1 LDRQPL
7 GSDRDTFP
15 KLVRDNAERFASRVA
30 IREKDYGI
38 WQSYTWRD
46 YFDQARLIA
55 LGLASLGFARGDK
68 TAIIGDN
75 RPQLYWAV
83 MATQALG
90 GVPVPIYQD
99 SVEKEMQYILDH
111 SEARF
116 AVVED
121 QEQVDKLLHVKAQCP
136 RLESIVYDDSRGM
149 RGYSEPSLLSL
160 TELAER
166 GRKFEVG
173 HPAHFDDE
181 LGRGRA
187 DDVAIICYTSGTTGV
202 PKGAMLSH
210 RNLSVTARNAAAF
223 EGLQSDEEILSYLP
237 MAWVGDHIFSY
248 AQSIVTGFAIN
259 CPESA
264 ATVLHDLKEIGPTYF
279 FAPPRIWETI
289 LTNVMVRVEDCAWPK
304 RRLVDFFLRLAQA
317 IEQARLNRAPVP
329 VWRRLLAPLGHLLV
343 GAPLRDNLGMRRLR
357 RAYTAG
363 EAIGPEIFVFFRALG
378 INVKQIYGMTEA
390 SVFIT
395 VQKDDDVRLDTV
407 GIPIPG
413 VELRI
418 SPEGEVL
425 YRSPGVFQGY
435 YKNPEATRQTLEDG
449 WVRSGDAGVIDHDG
463 HLKIVDRAKDVG
475 RLADGTLFAPKYLEN
490 KLKFS
495 PYVKEAVCVG
505 QDRPYVAALI
515 NIDLV
520 AVGNWAER
528 GGIAYTSYTDLSQK
542 PEVYDLVRREV
553 ERVNR
558 SLAEDEVLRGA
569 RIRKFLILHK
579 ELDPDDEEITRT
591 RKVRRGYIALKYA
604 ALIEALYGEGGHVEV
619 EAKVTY
625 EDGRTGTIRADVRIH
640 DVVAGQGA
648 R

>member
-1 LDRQPL
+1 MPTQMPWHLIACWLHSRNSNPALLKWAHDPRRRGGELDRQPL
-7 GSDRDTFP
+7 GPDRDTFP

-38 WQSYTWRD
+38 RQSYSWRD

-304 RRLVDFFLRLAQA
+304 RRLV
-317 IEQARLNRAPVP
+317 
-329 VWRRLLAPLGHLLV
+329 
-343 GAPLRDNLGMRRLR
+343 
-357 RAYTAG
+357 
-363 EAIGPEIFVFFRALG
+363 
-378 INVKQIYGMTEA
+378 
-390 SVFIT
+390 
-395 VQKDDDVRLDTV
+395 TV

-425 YRSPGVFQGY
+425 YRSAGVFQGY

-528 GGIAYTSYTDLSQK
+528 RGIVYTSYTDLSQK

-604 ALIEALYGEGGHVEV
+604 ALLEALYGEGGHVEV

-640 DVVAGQGA
+640 DVVAGQEA